1 MVTLTQKL
9 GFLVLGTEMDKFSFA
24 LEGPPFSREIRDC
37 ILISKQGAGSR
48 KVQMASVLA
57 PPISPNM
64 AVLLGSPIL
73 WVVILGQVLSPLV
86 LKRTA

>member
-37 ILISKQGAGSR
+37 ILITKQGGRQAESWGSR
-48 KVQMASVLA
+48 PLEESEVC
-57 PPISPNM
+57 
-64 AVLLGSPIL
+64 LL
-73 WVVILGQVLSPLV
+73 
-86 LKRTA
+86 